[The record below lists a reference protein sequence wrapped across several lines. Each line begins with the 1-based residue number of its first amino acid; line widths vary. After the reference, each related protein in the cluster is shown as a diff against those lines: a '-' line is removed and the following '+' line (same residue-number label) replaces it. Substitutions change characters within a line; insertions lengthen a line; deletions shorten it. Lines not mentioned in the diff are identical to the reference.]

1 MGINVILKGSS
12 ILSIG
17 QLFSQLTGLLRNS
30 LIGHAVSPEDF
41 GRAAVFA
48 LVVSLVES
56 ISEISADK
64 LILQYRFGGN
74 HKVISGIHFLN
85 ICKGALCSILIILL
99 HPLFLYFFDM
109 REASWGLYLVA
120 AVPFIKGFVNFDF
133 IKKQRELEFINLVKL
148 DVFCQLIALFIV
160 YITLEFMADYRA
172 SLFAILAQALSY
184 TLYSHWQ
191 CKHRYSAK
199 LNKVILI
206 KTIKFG
212 WPLLINGLGLFLI
225 LQGDK
230 FIVSKFF
237 SMDILGYFAALT
249 MLALMPAVIIT
260 KVLMST
266 LLPIYS
272 KKSYK
277 DNFITSNLPY
287 FLSFLY
293 IIYIYIF
300 GDFFIDLVF
309 GPKYLKQ
316 DNVFILLGCM
326 WFFRLLQAKIV
337 IKEISTGNTRTPLY
351 ATLIRLFFVPIAFVF
366 VLIER
371 ELSSIIYSG
380 ILGEIFALLYLLLF
394 KKRSTLYVTNKKQ
407 IL

>member
-1 MGINVILKGSS
+1 MSLRAFLKGSS
-12 ILSIG
+12 ILSLG
-17 QLFSQLTGLLRNS
+17 QIFSQLTGLIRNS

-64 LILQYRFGGN
+64 LILQYKYGGN
-74 HKVISGIHFLN
+74 KKVISGIHFLN
-85 ICKGALCSILIILL
+85 ICKGTLCSILIILL
-99 HPLFLYFFDM
+99 HPVFLYFFEM
-109 REASWGLYLVA
+109 EEASWGLYLVA
-120 AVPFIKGFVNFDF
+120 VVPFIKGFVNFDF
-133 IKKQRELEFINLVKL
+133 IRKQRELEFIYLVKL
-148 DVFCQLIALFIV
+148 DFFCQLTALFIA
-160 YITLEFMADYRA
+160 YITLEFIVDYRV

-191 CKHRYSAK
+191 CKQGYSAK
-199 LNKVILI
+199 LNKPILI

-272 KKSYK
+272 NKNHK
-277 DNFITSNLPY
+277 NNLITSNIPY

-293 IIYIYIF
+293 IIYIVLF
-300 GDFFIDLVF
+300 GDFLIDLVF

-316 DNVFILLGCM
+316 DYIFILLGCM

-337 IKEISTGNTRTPLY
+337 IKEISIGNTRTPLY
-351 ATLIRLFFVPIAFVF
+351 ATLIRLSFVPISFVF
-366 VLIER
+366 VLIEN
-371 ELSSIIYSG
+371 ELSSIVYSG
-380 ILGEIFALLYLLLF
+380 ILGEMFALLYLLSLR
-394 KKRSTLYVTNKKQ
+394 KRSALYVYNKSQ
-407 IL
+407 VL